1 MQPPSLRLTWAPTS
15 LHSEVESWVAAT
27 PIVTVFLCLVE
38 RRFSIPAIYV
48 NAVAHS
54 LGQDWPQAIGEAGAQ
69 RA

>member
-1 MQPPSLRLTWAPTS
+1 
-15 LHSEVESWVAAT
+15 
-27 PIVTVFLCLVE
+27 VTVFLCSVE

-69 RA
+69 RS